1 MFSQFC
7 VQTEKKKTLL
17 TPHVSTQSPSRMIHS
32 AEQILILLSVNE
44 SGVNEQ
50 IQALTTI
57 LTTGVAT
64 TSAAKTSVK
73 SGARATRI
81 MS

>member
-1 MFSQFC
+1 M
-7 VQTEKKKTLL
+7 L
-17 TPHVSTQSPSRMIHS
+17 TPHVSTQPPSRMIHS

-44 SGVNEQ
+44 SEVNEQ
-50 IQALTTI
+50 IQACKTI

-64 TSAAKTSVK
+64 TSAAKASVK
-73 SGARATRI
+73 SGVRAKRM